1 MFLFYSVN
9 ALKNSKKQRKIL
21 PCELKVTFLFNP
33 CELFTHSE
41 LLIPHQRTVPFP
53 RRNGTVNISV

>member
-41 LLIPHQRTVPFP
+41 LLNSYNSTSSSPAWQK
-53 RRNGTVNISV
+53 

>member
-41 LLIPHQRTVPFP
+41 LLHLLF
-53 RRNGTVNISV
+53 SVEKKFYGC

>member
-41 LLIPHQRTVPFP
+41 LL
-53 RRNGTVNISV
+53 NIFSQF